1 MKNLAVYLA
10 IGLWLLVIAQAC
22 EIQYRDEQ
30 VLDSKAQQILDEI
43 AAGKDQSQALVDDSL
58 QLALSILDSLQ
69 AQKEVDLGN
78 IYFTANDTLGH
89 LSR

>member
-10 IGLWLLVIAQAC
+10 IGLWLLVIVQAC

-30 VLDSKAQQILDEI
+30 VLDSKAQQILEEI
-43 AAGKDQSQALVDDSL
+43 AEGKDQSQALVDDSL

-69 AQKEVDLGN
+69 AKQEIDLGDM
-78 IYFTANDTLGH
+78 YFTANDTLGH

>member
-1 MKNLAVYLA
+1 MKNLALYFA
-10 IGLWLLVIAQAC
+10 IGLWLLIIAQAC

-69 AQKEVDLGN
+69 AKQEEVDLGDIN
-78 IYFTANDTLGH
+78 I
-89 LSR
+89 R